1 MQIDLPSL
9 ESLRASINDAY
20 LADET
25 ATIER
30 LLPLAALD
38 ADQTARIATTA
49 TRLVNAVRLQ
59 QRGRI
64 GIESFLQEFKLSSQ
78 EGVLLMCIAEAL
90 LRIPDT
96 ATTQKLIRDKFA
108 QGDWEKHLGQSE
120 SLLINAST
128 WGLMLTGRMVALD
141 DEMPADATT
150 NLKRLITTC
159 GAEVV
164 RLALSRAMGILAG
177 QFVIGR
183 NIEAALQKSRSGGH
197 ARYRYSFDMLGE
209 AALTRT
215 AAQNYFAAYVH
226 AIAAA
231 GKAEPGEHDAVDAP
245 GISVKLSALHPRYE
259 YSQRDRAV
267 PRLAERLADLA
278 LQACMAKVALTV
290 DAEESE
296 RLDLSLEIFARV
308 FGDPR
313 LAAYQGLGIAVQA
326 YQKRALPVIDW
337 LAALARSQNKR
348 IALRLVKGAYWDSE
362 IKRAQAQG
370 LADYPVFTRKLGTDV
385 SYLACAKRMLEAG
398 DALYPQF
405 ATHNA
410 HTVAA
415 ILELA
420 RGKPQFEF
428 QRLHGMG
435 EALYDAVLEQFAGAC
450 RVYAPV
456 GNHQD
461 LLPYLVRRLLENGA
475 NTSFVHSVA
484 DPAMPIEKLV
494 ADPVVRLRE
503 LDAKRN
509 PKIPV
514 PPDLYAPAR
523 RNSLG
528 INFAG
533 QNAVA
538 ELARLLQ
545 APLDHQYQAGA
556 LTGGE
561 AASGPTREIRSPA
574 DRQRLVGMVMEADER
589 TLERALTI
597 ASEAQTVWQAT
608 PAEERAAILERAAD
622 LIEAKRVQFLALLV
636 RESGKTLPDALAE
649 VREAADYCR
658 YYALMARR
666 HFAAPQ
672 TLPGIT
678 GESNQIGLHGRG
690 VFAAISPWNFPLA
703 ICVGQVSAALAA
715 GNTVIAKPARQT
727 PLAGFHAIQLLH
739 QAGIPKSV
747 LHFLPGPGASLGQRL
762 ISDARIAGVVFTGST
777 NTAKAINLAL
787 AEKPG
792 PMVPLIAE
800 TGGQNAMIVDSS
812 ALPEQVAIDVLQSAF
827 NSAGQR
833 CSALRVLFL
842 QDEIAERV
850 IELLRGAME
859 QLVIGDPLDLATD
872 VGPVIDA
879 AAQTDLFQHIE
890 KLRTVGKL
898 LVELRL
904 SPQTRAGS
912 FVAPCAFEI
921 PRLEL
926 LQQEVFGPV
935 LHVIRYSSNRLDQVV
950 DAINRTG
957 YGLTLGIQSRID
969 TTVQTIRERARV
981 GNVYVNRNMIGA
993 VVGVQPFGG
1002 EGLSGTGP
1010 KAGGPNY
1017 LQRFATERTIS
1028 INTAAAGGNA
1038 ALLAM
1043 NDED

>member
-1 MQIDLPSL
+1 M
-9 ESLRASINDAY
+9 
-20 LADET
+20 
-25 ATIER
+25 
-30 LLPLAALD
+30 
-38 ADQTARIATTA
+38 
-49 TRLVNAVRLQ
+49 
-59 QRGRI
+59 
-64 GIESFLQEFKLSSQ
+64 
-78 EGVLLMCIAEAL
+78 
-90 LRIPDT
+90 
-96 ATTQKLIRDKFA
+96 
-108 QGDWEKHLGQSE
+108 
-120 SLLINAST
+120 
-128 WGLMLTGRMVALD
+128 
-141 DEMPADATT
+141 
-150 NLKRLITTC
+150 
-159 GAEVV
+159 
-164 RLALSRAMGILAG
+164 
-177 QFVIGR
+177 
-183 NIEAALQKSRSGGH
+183 
-197 ARYRYSFDMLGE
+197 
-209 AALTRT
+209 
-215 AAQNYFAAYVH
+215 
-226 AIAAA
+226 
-231 GKAEPGEHDAVDAP
+231 
-245 GISVKLSALHPRYE
+245 
-259 YSQRDRAV
+259 
-267 PRLAERLADLA
+267 
-278 LQACMAKVALTV
+278 
-290 DAEESE
+290 
-296 RLDLSLEIFARV
+296 
-308 FGDPR
+308 
-313 LAAYQGLGIAVQA
+313 
-326 YQKRALPVIDW
+326 
-337 LAALARSQNKR
+337 
-348 IALRLVKGAYWDSE
+348 
-362 IKRAQAQG
+362 
-370 LADYPVFTRKLGTDV
+370 
-385 SYLACAKRMLEAG
+385 
-398 DALYPQF
+398 
-405 ATHNA
+405 
-410 HTVAA
+410 
-415 ILELA
+415 
-420 RGKPQFEF
+420 
-428 QRLHGMG
+428 
-435 EALYDAVLEQFAGAC
+435 
-450 RVYAPV
+450 
-456 GNHQD
+456 
-461 LLPYLVRRLLENGA
+461 
-475 NTSFVHSVA
+475 
-484 DPAMPIEKLV
+484 
-494 ADPVVRLRE
+494 
-503 LDAKRN
+503 
-509 PKIPV
+509 
-514 PPDLYAPAR
+514 
-523 RNSLG
+523 
-528 INFAG
+528 
-533 QNAVA
+533 
-538 ELARLLQ
+538 
-545 APLDHQYQAGA
+545 
-556 LTGGE
+556 
-561 AASGPTREIRSPA
+561 
-574 DRQRLVGMVMEADER
+574 
-589 TLERALTI
+589 
-597 ASEAQTVWQAT
+597 
-608 PAEERAAILERAAD
+608 
-622 LIEAKRVQFLALLV
+622 QFLALLV

-747 LHFLPGPGASLGQRL
+747 LHFLPGPGASLGRRL

-787 AEKPG
+787 AEKSG

-879 AAQTDLFQHIE
+879 AAQTDLLQHIE

-898 LVELRL
+898 LVALRL

-921 PRLEL
+921 PHLKL
-926 LQQEVFGPV
+926 LQREVFGPV